1 MTAAMR
7 LTALFFALVPLLQAA
22 DPTPK
27 PADPKKERKLAPGGK
42 WFAGDMERP
51 RPKVITPPE
60 PGKAPSDAIVLFGPG
75 SDLSLWKREPRKDSP
90 PAEGDV
96 PLWVAK
102 GDYFECTPKSG
113 AIRTRKKHPGDQH
126 WHIEFATPSEVKG
139 NSQGRGNS
147 GVFISSFPEVQVL
160 DSYQND
166 TYPDGQAAALYHLYP
181 PMVNASRKPG
191 EWQTY
196 DIIIER
202 QKKDDNGKVIQKAR
216 MTVIH
221 NGIPVHI
228 AREFATQ
235 DTESDLSFQDHGNPV
250 RYRNIWVRQINTN
263 DPDALGTPPA
273 AKK

>member
-1 MTAAMR
+1 MR
-7 LTALFFALVPLLQAA
+7 LTLVFFLFSALHAA
-22 DPTPK
+22 EPAPK
-27 PADPKKERKLAPGGK
+27 PAEPKKERKLAPGGK

-60 PGKAPSDAIVLFGPG
+60 PGQAPSDATVLFGPG
-75 SDLSLWKREPRKDSP
+75 SDLSLWKRDPRKDD
-90 PAEGDV
+90 PAPDDDK
-96 PLWVAK
+96 PRWVAK

-113 AIRTRKKHPGDQH
+113 SIRTRAKYTGDQH
-126 WHIEFATPSEVKG
+126 WHIEFATPAEVSGK
-139 NSQGRGNS
+139 SQGRGNS
-147 GVFISSFPEVQVL
+147 GIFISSFPEVQVL

-196 DIIIER
+196 DIFVER
-202 QKKDDNGKVIQKAR
+202 QKKDAAGKVVQKTR
-216 MTVIH
+216 LTVIH

-235 DTESDLSFQDHGNPV
+235 DTESSLSLQDHSNPV
-250 RYRNIWVRQINTN
+250 RFRNIWVRQINTN
-263 DPDALGTPPA
+263 DPDSLGTSPPS
-273 AKK
+273 K